1 MAYTYLSIL
10 EVMYNP
16 LHTVQATTLF
26 VFSAM
31 FVVPFLETNPMA
43 GNWLR
48 KFLLLNVVIPSY
60 WFAGLSKIRWAA
72 SRV

>member
-48 KFLLLNVVIPSY
+48 KFLLLNVLIPCY
-60 WFAGLSKIRWAA
+60 WFAGLSKLRWAA

>member
-1 MAYTYLSIL
+1 MAYTYLSMIEL
-10 EVMYNP
+10 TYQP
-16 LHTVQATTLF
+16 SHTVQGTTLF

-48 KFLLLNVVIPSY
+48 KFLLLNVLIPCY
-60 WFAGLSKIRWAA
+60 WFAGLSKLRWAA